1 MLRSVSSLLEISPVA
16 GCDWAKGENTSK
28 FAMYIETEENNNFN
42 NKDTKIS
49 LNLGDV
55 SGSLLRS
62 DLLGG
67 LDGNDSFGLSLDCR
81 HRTAPR

>member
-1 MLRSVSSLLEISPVA
+1 MRLGQGREHIEV
-16 GCDWAKGENTSK
+16 CN
-28 FAMYIETEENNNFN
+28 YIETEVNNIFN

-62 DLLGG
+62 DLVGG
-67 LDGNDSFGLSLDCR
+67 LDGNDSFGLSLYC
-81 HRTAPR
+81 

>member
-1 MLRSVSSLLEISPVA
+1 MTVTSFNVA
-16 GCDWAKGENTSK
+16 ECDWAKGEKPSK
-28 FAMYIETEENNNFN
+28 FAMYIETKEIDNFN
-42 NKDTKIS
+42 NEYTNKS

-67 LDGNDSFGLSLDCR
+67 LDGNDSFGLSLYC
-81 HRTAPR
+81 

>member
-1 MLRSVSSLLEISPVA
+1 
-16 GCDWAKGENTSK
+16 
-28 FAMYIETEENNNFN
+28 MYIETEEINIILTMNAQ
-42 NKDTKIS
+42 NKS

-67 LDGNDSFGLSLDCR
+67 LDGNDSFG
-81 HRTAPR
+81 

>member
-1 MLRSVSSLLEISPVA
+1 MTVTSFNVA
-16 GCDWAKGENTSK
+16 GCDWAKGEKPSK
-28 FAMYIETEENNNFN
+28 FAMYIETEEIDIILTMNAQ
-42 NKDTKIS
+42 NKS

-67 LDGNDSFGLSLDCR
+67 LDGNDSFGLSLYC
-81 HRTAPR
+81 